1 MTLRWPCAER
11 VVRSRCD
18 LRPAVLGTA
27 LLVALSLAGC
37 DRPSVA
43 AVAAPEVVPVPAVA
57 APASAVSIYEL
68 ATPKRL
74 P

>member
-1 MTLRWPCAER
+1 VTPP
-11 VVRSRCD
+11 V
-18 LRPAVLGTA
+18 AV
-27 LLVALSLAGC
+27 S
-37 DRPSVA
+37 
-43 AVAAPEVVPVPAVA
+43 VPAPA

>member
-1 MTLRWPCAER
+1 VYGA
-11 VVRSRCD
+11 
-18 LRPAVLGTA
+18 A
-27 LLVALSLAGC
+27 LLVVLSQAAC
-37 DRPSVA
+37 DRPSVQ
-43 AVAAPEVVPVPAVA
+43 AVATPVAVPVSVPA